1 MGRGNVCVTGAY
13 EGLYYIDN
21 DDFHVYRRDDPHSDD
36 EFESRLLKDLSYQEL
51 TGGEWYYC
59 ESDTAEEEDSI
70 LECFVEGFTK
80 LFPTFRQP
88 EHAELRLKDDGRVLL
103 ESKLFYIALEDNEW
117 SLAVKLLQK
126 EEPWGLPW
134 MENLQKRLYEKY
146 LEGMKRCLLEVLP
159 SIGTHKGAWRSGRI
173 TREEIFV

>member
-88 EHAELRLKDDGRVLL
+88 EPAELRLKDDGRDRKSV
-103 ESKLFYIALEDNEW
+103 
-117 SLAVKLLQK
+117 V
-126 EEPWGLPW
+126 
-134 MENLQKRLYEKY
+134 
-146 LEGMKRCLLEVLP
+146 
-159 SIGTHKGAWRSGRI
+159 
-173 TREEIFV
+173 

>member
-1 MGRGNVCVTGAY
+1 MGRGNVCVTGTY

-88 EHAELRLKDDGRVLL
+88 EPAELWLKDDGRVLL
-103 ESKLFYIALEDNEW
+103 ENKLFYIALEDNEW
-117 SLAVKLLQK
+117 SLAVKLIQKEDPYDDHLSGLQK
-126 EEPWGLPW
+126 
-134 MENLQKRLYEKY
+134 QHHQRY
-146 LEGMKRCLLEVLP
+146 LEGMKKALLERLP
-159 SIGTHKGAWRSGRI
+159 SIGAYSGAWTHKVI
-173 TREEIFV
+173 TKEEAIA

>member
-70 LECFVEGFTK
+70 LECFVEASPSC
-80 LFPTFRQP
+80 FPPSASRS
-88 EHAELRLKDDGRVLL
+88 LRSCG
-103 ESKLFYIALEDNEW
+103 
-117 SLAVKLLQK
+117 
-126 EEPWGLPW
+126 
-134 MENLQKRLYEKY
+134 
-146 LEGMKRCLLEVLP
+146 
-159 SIGTHKGAWRSGRI
+159 
-173 TREEIFV
+173 

>member
-88 EHAELRLKDDGRVLL
+88 EPAELRLKDDGRVLL

-117 SLAVKLLQK
+117 SLAVKLIQKEDPYDDHLSGLQK
-126 EEPWGLPW
+126 
-134 MENLQKRLYEKY
+134 QHHQRY
-146 LEGMKRCLLEVLP
+146 LEGMKKALLERLP
-159 SIGTHKGAWRSGRI
+159 SIGAYSGAWTHKVI
-173 TREEIFV
+173 TKEEAIA